1 MATGLY
7 ATITPLPFSEL
18 AAVQMGKAF
27 AALLAERAAQ
37 GRAGAVLDET
47 FAKVADYTPLPATQ
61 PNSPATNRPLSLGSG
76 WALQCFASHG
86 FHYHT
91 FAGDNDLL
99 SFRRLLLFSDQG
111 FTAEIYPLNF
121 TTGQAS
127 GPLERYRLNGPA
139 MAELEFDGK
148 LVHRFRPINGG
159 VLFAYSMHALD
170 VHQDD
175 AAAQTQTHPV
185 GEYSGTEV
193 IEHQLQAARL
203 P

>member
-7 ATITPLPFSEL
+7 ATLTPLPFSEL
-18 AAVQMGKAF
+18 AAVQMAKSF

-37 GRAGAVLDET
+37 GRAGSVLDET
-47 FAKVADYTPLPATQ
+47 FAKVADYAPLPVARPQ
-61 PNSPATNRPLSLGSG
+61 ASVGNRPLSVGSG
-76 WALQCFASHG
+76 WALQCFAAHG

-99 SFRRLLLFSDQG
+99 SFRRLLLFADQG
-111 FTAEIYPLNF
+111 FTAEIYPTNF
-121 TTGQAS
+121 ATGKAS
-127 GPLERYRLNGPA
+127 GPLERYRLTGPS

-148 LVHRFRPINGG
+148 LAHRFRPINGG

-170 VHQDD
+170 VHNDD
-175 AAAQTQTHPV
+175 AAAQTQTHSV
-185 GEYSGTEV
+185 GEYAGGEV
-193 IEHQLQAARL
+193 IEHQLQSTVI